1 MKYKRITI
9 KSPFLIL
16 FDQLGFL
23 INLSTLINSHLTKET
38 KTVPNLMDLNSMS
51 PCNLKEKG
59 THAFMYKK
67 QEVVFLLFVRSDL
80 KKRHSFDR
88 RLKGK
93 ITFTTIVHFC
103 LQMCCDCLYK

>member
-23 INLSTLINSHLTKET
+23 FNLSTLINSHLTKET
-38 KTVPNLMDLNSMS
+38 KTLPNLMDLNSMS

-67 QEVVFLLFVRSDL
+67 QEVVFLSFVRSFGF
-80 KKRHSFDR
+80 KEK
-88 RLKGK
+88 
-93 ITFTTIVHFC
+93 TFF
-103 LQMCCDCLYK
+103 

>member
-38 KTVPNLMDLNSMS
+38 KTLPNLMDLNSMS

-67 QEVVFLLFVRSDL
+67 QEVVFLLFVRSGL

-103 LQMCCDCLYK
+103 LQMCCGCLYK